1 MILHPVCLGIDVS
14 KHCLDIGF
22 GSQGPVRRIANA
34 AEAIEAFVED
44 LGAPPDLI
52 VFEATGRYDRRLR
65 SVLAR
70 RGLHFA
76 RVPPGRSRDFAHAL
90 GLHAKTDAIDARMLA
105 AMGERLDLQQA
116 VPVEAARERLA
127 LLLRRRDQLV
137 AMRQQERLRLVEAEP
152 EECDGLERHLAF
164 LDGEIT
170 VIEATIRQALRDC
183 DDLAR
188 QERLLRSVPGIGP
201 VAATVL
207 LALMPELGTLSGKA
221 AAALAGLAPFNHDSG
236 KKRGQRCID
245 GGRKRVRDALYMAA
259 VAAAR
264 STSRF
269 ADAATAMRDRNKPF
283 KLVMIAVARKILVT
297 ANALIRQNM
306 PFDPAR

>member
-1 MILHPVCLGIDVS
+1 MILDPVSLGIDVS
-14 KHCLDIGF
+14 KHWLDIGF

-34 AEAIEAFVED
+34 AEAIEAFVEG
-44 LGAPPDLI
+44 LGEPPDLI
-52 VFEATGRYDRRLR
+52 VFEATGRYDRQLRL
-65 SVLAR
+65 VLVR
-70 RGLHFA
+70 HGLRFA
-76 RVPPGRSRDFAHAL
+76 RVAPGRARDFARAL

-105 AMGERLDLQQA
+105 AMGERLDLQA
-116 VPVEAARERLA
+116 TVPVEASRDRLA
-127 LLLRRRDQLV
+127 MLLRRRDQLV
-137 AMRQQERLRLVEAEP
+137 AMRQQERLRLGEAEP

-164 LDGEIT
+164 LDGEIC
-170 VIEATIRQALRDC
+170 VIEARIRQALRDC

-207 LALMPELGTLSGKA
+207 LALMPELGTLSSKA

-259 VAAAR
+259 VTAAR
-264 STSRF
+264 SSSRF
-269 ADAATAMRDRNKPF
+269 AESATAMRARNKPF
-283 KLVMIAVARKILVT
+283 KLVMIAIARKILVT
-297 ANALIRQNM
+297 ANAIIRHNT
-306 PFDPAR
+306 PFNHAR